1 MFFESVFG
9 RELIRPMSC
18 ATHIIFEMKR
28 RERSE
33 VKHMKCI
40 VRHGGHWHKA
50 GKQSIRPEQEDTG
63 SNSDLMFR

>member
-1 MFFESVFG
+1 
-9 RELIRPMSC
+9 MSC

-40 VRHGGHWHKA
+40 VRHGGHWHWA
-50 GKQSIRPEQEDTG
+50 GKRSIRPEQEDTG